1 MRIGMTLDILFN
13 AAGGL
18 ALFMMAMAMMT
29 DGLKVFAGSALK
41 NILQNWTASIP
52 RAVLTGAL
60 ITGFV
65 QSSSAVTVATIG
77 FVNAGI
83 LTLRQAIGVIFGSNV
98 GTTITGWLVSIIGFG
113 IKIEALSMPML
124 ALGVI
129 IRYVAGGKR
138 LQGLGQSMI
147 GLALFF
153 LGLSILKAA
162 FSGVADTF
170 GSGIFTTR
178 DVGGAWIFVLIGFA
192 ITVLTQSSSAAI
204 AIILTAAGEEVIGV
218 NVAAAAIIGANV
230 GTTSTAVLAALNA
243 TPNARRVAAGHVAFN
258 VITGVLAL
266 AILPLVIW
274 FVAKAGHMIGISDQ
288 PVPFL
293 DFFHT
298 AFNILGV
305 VLLTPFIGRL
315 TGILEKMFRTQEET
329 LSRPQFLDKT
339 VATTP
344 VLAMAALW
352 QELDRLYDL
361 SCKLALLAAKSVN
374 GAEKLVAKQSEAI
387 YSLGKTISDFVLHL
401 RMEQMARE
409 QAEELPSAI
418 RTTRYLEEVARMAPN
433 LSTLVLSVHALG
445 QGPLREHLQKFLGVT
460 EKFILA
466 FTRQADGTRIE
477 DGRLEAVAEFQSGY
491 QDAKSALLRAAA
503 ERLLSIDEVDEL
515 LDQLSRTR
523 RLVEQLAKA
532 DHMIDLKKNGE
543 SAVPEVWDQ
552 EGGPTAME
560 SENT

>member
-1 MRIGMTLDILFN
+1 MTLEILFN

-41 NILQNWTASIP
+41 NILQNWTSSVT

-113 IKIEALSMPML
+113 FKIEALSMPML

-138 LQGLGQSMI
+138 IQGLGQSMI

-162 FSGVADTF
+162 FSGVADSF
-170 GSGIFTTR
+170 GNDIFTTQ
-178 DVGGAWIFVLIGFA
+178 DVGGAWIFVLIGFV

-204 AIILTAAGEEVIGV
+204 AIILTAASEGVVGV

-243 TPNARRVAAGHVAFN
+243 TPNAKRVAAGHVAFN
-258 VITGVLAL
+258 VLTGLLAL
-266 AILPLVIW
+266 VMLPLVIW
-274 FVAKAGHMIGISDQ
+274 FVAKAGHLIGISDQ

-293 DFFHT
+293 AFFHT

-305 VLLTPFIGRL
+305 LLLTPFVGRL
-315 TGILEKMFRTQEET
+315 TTVLEKMFRTQEET
-329 LSRPQFLDKT
+329 LSRPQFLDQT
-339 VATTP
+339 VAATP
-344 VLAMAALW
+344 VLAMSAIW
-352 QELDRLYDL
+352 KELDRLYDL
-361 SCKLALLAAKSVN
+361 SCNLALLAIKSRN
-374 GAEKLVAKQSEAI
+374 GSERLVEKQAEAI

-401 RMEQMARE
+401 RMESMARE
-409 QAEELPSAI
+409 QAEDLPSSI

-433 LSTLVLSVHALG
+433 LCTLVLSVHALA
-445 QGPLREHLQKFLGVT
+445 QGAVREQLQKFLAVT
-460 EKFILA
+460 EKFVVD
-466 FTRQADGTRIE
+466 FSREE
-477 DGRLEAVAEFQSGY
+477 DGIRPQDVRLEAVGTFQSSY
-491 QDAKSALLRAAA
+491 QETKSSLLRAAA
-503 ERLLSIDEVDEL
+503 ERQLTIDEVDEL

-532 DHMIDLKKNGE
+532 DHMIDLKKSNNKMEETGPENGE
-543 SAVPEVWDQ
+543 A
-552 EGGPTAME
+552 GAF
-560 SENT
+560 

>member
-1 MRIGMTLDILFN
+1 MEILFN

-41 NILQNWTASIP
+41 NILQNWTSSVT

-83 LTLRQAIGVIFGSNV
+83 LSLRQAIGVIFGSNV

-124 ALGVI
+124 ALGVL
-129 IRYVAGGKR
+129 IRYTSGSKR
-138 LQGLGQSMI
+138 IQGLGQSMI

-153 LGLSILKAA
+153 LGLSILKAS

-178 DVGGAWIFVLIGFA
+178 DVGGAWIFVLIGFV

-204 AIILTAAGEEVIGV
+204 AIILTAAGEGVVGV

-243 TPNARRVAAGHVAFN
+243 TPNAKRVAAGHVAFN
-258 VITGVLAL
+258 VLTGLLAL
-266 AILPLVIW
+266 VMLPLVIW
-274 FVAKAGHMIGISDQ
+274 FVAKAGHLIGISDQ

-293 DFFHT
+293 AFFHT

-305 VLLTPFIGRL
+305 LLLSPFVNRL
-315 TGILEKMFRTQEET
+315 TRVLEKMFRTQEET
-329 LSRPQFLDKT
+329 ISRPQFLDQT
-339 VATTP
+339 VSKTP
-344 VLAMAALW
+344 VLAMAAIW
-352 QELDRLYDL
+352 KELDRLYDL
-361 SCKLALLAAKSVN
+361 SCDLALLAIKSRN
-374 GAEKLVAKQSEAI
+374 GTERLVEKQSEAI
-387 YSLGKTISDFVLHL
+387 YSLGKTITDFAIHL
-401 RMEQMARE
+401 RMESMARE
-409 QAEELPSAI
+409 QAEDLPSSI

-433 LSTLVLSVHALG
+433 LCALVISTDSLLEGKTRTQLQAFLSVTE
-445 QGPLREHLQKFLGVT
+445 RFVT
-460 EKFILA
+460 SYA
-466 FTRQADGTRIE
+466 RHE
-477 DGRLEAVAEFQSGY
+477 DGPQDREVRMAAVAEFKEIY
-491 QDAKSALLRAAA
+491 QDTKAEMLWAAA
-503 ERLLSIDEVDEL
+503 EKHLSIDEVDEF

-532 DHMIDLKKNGE
+532 DHIIDLKKNGMQE
-543 SAVPEVWDQ
+543 PENNSDDADLEEEAGQADMQ
-552 EGGPTAME
+552 ED
-560 SENT
+560 NI